1 MSISLLSNTESR
13 DCRAQNIL
21 QDLLLQKILLNN
33 SGSFLVQLRASL
45 YSQITQNEEIRNSGP
60 YGGSFDAC
68 CL

>member
-13 DCRAQNIL
+13 DCRAQDFL

-60 YGGSFDAC
+60 YGGSFDVR